1 MQSLDFDLEIG
12 GWRGDGYVVVARSLG
27 QDRRGTLRLNVKD
40 ASFVLQLMAMENAV
54 LRTASKTRRLDAP
67 EATGVRAF
75 GQRLFEALFS
85 SGMLALYEKTR
96 QTAEQTGRTV
106 RLQLRVGP
114 QELSALPWEFLYDA
128 RRDRYLCLDG
138 NTPLIRYISSDVR
151 LDPLEVTPPLRVL
164 GMAASPPGC
173 AALDLAEEQELV
185 ERAVSEL
192 KASGR
197 LELVWLTKCTWRQL
211 QHHLRSDKPWH
222 VLHFIGHGG
231 YDTSRQEGLLVL
243 EGEQPGTSDTLTVS
257 SLADLLLPHRSLR
270 LVFLN
275 SCDGGREDANPEAS
289 GTATTL
295 VRRGIPAVLAMQYA
309 ISDRAAIEFSRS
321 FYEAL
326 ADGVPVDRAVSDSR
340 VAVKTA
346 LRDSLEWGTPV
357 LFTHA
362 ADGVLFS
369 GRVGDERGF
378 SSRVSGLSAGPTP
391 LVPPVASEGSSVSP
405 EQEGGPPASF
415 DVFLSHNSKDKP
427 AVRELKRLL
436 AASGL
441 VIWLD
446 EDELR
451 PGMPW
456 QELLASGIH
465 TSNSVAV
472 LVGRD
477 GLGPWEDE
485 EMQAALRLAV
495 KHKRPVIP
503 VLLPGAA
510 AEPELP
516 FFLSNRTWVDLRGG
530 LTKDGLAKL
539 IWGITGKK
547 PPDAGPPSV
556 PTPAADVTGSP
567 PAPSGVVVSGR
578 PPHAARATRS
588 PSSRG
593 WEDTWNTDTCP
604 VRLVIALQNRANRVR
619 VRRMKSRLTVS
630 QPVFESKQSFAFT
643 WDELEPTSLSQ
654 IVERVVDDGHG
665 QGAVLVVVVSD
676 QLVEVDGSPASRA
689 YSPSPLC
696 AAIRQRFLAA
706 TQFCGLVALVAGPS
720 CRTQDIDCVLDSRTL
735 TESRLREAILATA
748 NRLRLKAPPGPAGEL
763 AKGQAVVVRLAR
775 DEAELRGSLEL
786 RYQVY
791 TRLGYL
797 PERVVQCS
805 AQVDLDCYDPRALH
819 FVAEETQNGNL
830 VGSVRLVLPRG
841 ISERRQHSVI
851 GSPPARTLRR
861 QAAWCQS
868 LAEAVRRQGCPLLL
882 ERLGEATFASLPILQ
897 SNDFTDS
904 STGSRTEVE
913 NLLSQVGTFA
923 ELSRLVVW
931 PRYRGLE
938 ISRLLI
944 RAVVAVAVDLGLQSL
959 VLECVPEHV
968 PMYEKYGFAR
978 MIQGHLGRDQDLDQ
992 VAVAMRLD
1000 LASPVVSACRGL
1012 AERDLE
1018 MIRDGPEDAAMLL
1031 GSRHLCLCNDTA
1043 CWQGG
1048 MYVSRN
1054 REACPLRAQH
1064 PEAARL
1070 IR

>member
-27 QDRRGTLRLNVKD
+27 QDRRGILRLDVKD
-40 ASFVLQLMAMENAV
+40 AGFALQLMALENAV
-54 LRTASKTRRLDAP
+54 LRTASKTRRLDTP
-67 EATGVRAF
+67 ETTGVRAF

-85 SGMLALYEKTR
+85 SGVLALYEQTR
-96 QTAEQTGRTV
+96 RAAEQSGRTV
-106 RLQLRVGP
+106 RLQLRIAS
-114 QELSALPWEFLYDA
+114 QELSTLPWEYLYDA

-138 NTPLIRYISSDVR
+138 NTPLVRYISADVR

-164 GMAASPPGC
+164 GMAASPPGY
-173 AALDLAEEQELV
+173 ASLDLRQEQELV
-185 ERAVSEL
+185 EQAVSGL

-197 LELVWLTKCTWRQL
+197 LELVWLTNCTWRQL
-211 QHHLRSDKPWH
+211 QHQLRSGETWH

-231 YDTSRQEGLLVL
+231 FDNARREGVL
-243 EGEQPGTSDTLTVS
+243 MLDGDPPGTPDALAVS
-257 SLADLLLPHRSLR
+257 SLADLLLPHRTLR

-275 SCDGGREDANPEAS
+275 SCDVGREDAHSEAS

-357 LFTHA
+357 LITHA

-369 GRVGDERGF
+369 GAVGDKLE
-378 SSRVSGLSAGPTP
+378 SSSCVSGLSAGPAP
-391 LVPPVASEGSSVSP
+391 LVPPVASEGRSVSP
-405 EQEGGPPASF
+405 EQGGGRLAPF

-530 LTKDGLAKL
+530 MTKDGLAKL

-547 PPDAGPPSV
+547 PADAV
-556 PTPAADVTGSP
+556 PAPVPAPAADATGP
-567 PAPSGVVVSGR
+567 PAPSDVVVLDR
-578 PPHAARATRS
+578 PPPAARAARS

-604 VRLVIALQNRANRVR
+604 VRLVIALQNRANRDR

-654 IVERVVDDGHG
+654 IVERVVADGPG

-676 QLVEVDGSPASRA
+676 QLAEVDGSPASRA

-720 CRTQDIDCVLDSRTL
+720 CKTQDIDCVLDSRTL

-841 ISERRQHSVI
+841 LSERRQHAVI

-868 LAEAVRRQGCPLLL
+868 LAEAARRQCCPLLL

-904 STGSRTEVE
+904 STGSRAEVE

-944 RAVVAVAVDLGLQSL
+944 RVVVAVAVDLGLQSL

-1018 MIRDGPEDAAMLL
+1018 MIRDGPEDPAMLL

-1054 REACPLRAQH
+1054 RDACPLRAQH
-1064 PEAARL
+1064 SEAAQL